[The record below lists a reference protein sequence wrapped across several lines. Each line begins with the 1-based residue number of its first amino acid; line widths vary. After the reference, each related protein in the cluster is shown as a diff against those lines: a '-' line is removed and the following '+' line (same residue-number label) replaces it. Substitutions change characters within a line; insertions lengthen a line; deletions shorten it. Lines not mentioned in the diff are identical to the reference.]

1 MKKAPFK
8 MKGNPMKRNFGISP
22 MKKDPKKNI
31 ITKIKDYFKSQ
42 SPAGRVAAHDK
53 SVREGMD
60 RDMKMRM
67 TQSERDAY
75 DRAVKEGTRP
85 AVNWSDYPKK
95 PGVK

>member
-31 ITKIKDYFKSQ
+31 IKRVKDYFKSK
-42 SPAGRVAAHDK
+42 SLDETVKRHDK
-53 SVREGMD
+53 SVTEGHD
-60 RDMKMRM
+60 RRMKMRM

-75 DRAVKEGTRP
+75 DRAVERGTRP
-85 AVNWSDYPKK
+85 KVNWSDYPYR
-95 PGVK
+95 P

>member
-31 ITKIKDYFKSQ
+31 IKRVKDYFKSK
-42 SPAGRVAAHDK
+42 SPAGRVEAHDK
-53 SVREGMD
+53 SVREGQD
-60 RDMKMRM
+60 RRMKMRM

-75 DRAVKEGTRP
+75 DRAVEKGTRP
-85 AVNWSDYPKK
+85 KVNWSDYPYR
-95 PGVK
+95 P

>member
-31 ITKIKDYFKSQ
+31 IKRVKDYFKSK
-42 SPAGRVAAHDK
+42 SLDETVKRHDK
-53 SVREGMD
+53 SVSEGMD
-60 RDMKMRM
+60 RRMKMRM

-75 DRAVKEGTRP
+75 DRAVERGTRP
-85 AVNWSDYPKK
+85 AVNWSDYPYR
-95 PGVK
+95 P